1 MSTRITWAV
10 VAIVMLSLL
19 SLYGAVLLWLVQNPV
34 FLPANSFELIFL
46 GSQVI
51 RLVVVLSVKRLRRNG
66 IIAID
71 IFAAEIL
78 VIPVLLVAFILGDR
92 TFLPLAGDV
101 LMVWGSA
108 FLLVFPAFAIY
119 KVGAMIRGDVS
130 FTMLIPSATSVFAI
144 LVFVLSSTT
153 QSTTGV
159 GLAGMT
165 TLVLAAISHGAMA
178 AAAAPGVSAA
188 GILLYLGLVV
198 YTTMGGRDA
207 PKGRDLLL
215 VFPVLGT
222 ASAVIWGLTATQ
234 VTTNTFLI
242 FGIPSF
248 ALVAILWLGTRAN

>member
-1 MSTRITWAV
+1 VSTRITWAV

-19 SLYGAVLLWLVQNPV
+19 SLYGTVLLWLVRNPV
-34 FLPANSFELIFL
+34 FLPANNFELILL
-46 GSQVI
+46 GSQLV
-51 RLVVVLSVKRLRRNG
+51 RLVALLSVKRLRRNG
-66 IIAID
+66 IVAID

-78 VIPVLLVAFILGDR
+78 VIPALLVAFILGDKA
-92 TFLPLAGDV
+92 FLPLAGDV

-119 KVGAMIRGDVS
+119 KVGAMIRGDAS
-130 FTMLIPSATSVFAI
+130 FTLLIPSAAGVFAI
-144 LVFVLSSTT
+144 LVFVLSATMQT
-153 QSTTGV
+153 TTGV

-165 TLVLAAISHGAMA
+165 KLVLASVSHGATT

-198 YTTMGGRDA
+198 YTTIGGRDA
-207 PKGRDLLL
+207 PRSRDLLL

-234 VTTNTFLI
+234 LTTNTLLV

-248 ALVAILWLGTRAN
+248 AIVAILWLGTHAN

>member
-10 VAIVMLSLL
+10 IAIVMVSLI
-19 SLYGAVLLWLVQNPV
+19 SLYGAVLLWLFENPV
-34 FLPANSFELIFL
+34 FLPANSFELALL

-51 RLVVVLSVKRLRRNG
+51 RLVVLLSVGRLRRNG
-66 IIAID
+66 IVAID

-78 VIPVLLVAFILGDR
+78 VIPLLLVAFILGDR

-108 FLLVFPAFAIY
+108 FLLVFPVFGIY
-119 KVGAMIRGDVS
+119 KVGAMIRGDTQLAV
-130 FTMLIPSATSVFAI
+130 LIPSATSVFAV
-144 LVFVLSSTT
+144 LAFVLSATT
-153 QSTTGV
+153 QSASGV

-165 TLVLAAISHGAMA
+165 TLVIAVLMHG
-178 AAAAPGVSAA
+178 AAAAPGVSSA

-198 YTTMGGRDA
+198 YATMGGRDA

-222 ASAVIWGLTATQ
+222 AFAVIWGLTATQ
-234 VTTNTFLI
+234 VTTDTFLI

-248 ALVAILWLGTRAN
+248 ALVAILWLGTHAD